1 MVSSNVL
8 IGLLNNVALLL
19 AMGLIYDTLYKPK
32 HSARNLLYQTASG
45 IVLGIIAVVIMSTPV
60 KWEPGVIFDTRTI
73 LLGLTG
79 LYFGLIPTTIA
90 VAIAA
95 AYRIFLG
102 GAGMPAGIAT
112 IVTAAAIGLL
122 WRKYRGQRLQDVSLN
137 ELYFLGIVVHVVM
150 ILCMLLLPQEA
161 MSRFFGKLALPVIVI
176 YPVATALLG
185 SLLSSRQRRINAE
198 ENVRL
203 LLDSTAEGIYGI
215 DLEGKCTFCNS
226 ACVTILGYNHPN
238 DLLGKNMHQLIH
250 HSHQDGACFSVKE
263 CRIFKA
269 FQSGEGSHVDDEVLW
284 RADGTSFIAEY
295 WSYPQIRDGK
305 TIGAVVTFLD
315 ITERTKSEEV
325 LRESNERFS
334 TAFNCAPVMMTISL
348 LENGVLL
355 DVNQVFLEVSGFT
368 REEVIGRTPVELGW
382 VSEADRMQVYE
393 QLLQDGSVR
402 GMDLMLHAKSGRTVL
417 CRYWGE
423 IISAGGQRQLLSI
436 ALDVT
441 EHRRVEQQLVQAQKM
456 ESVGRLAGGVA
467 HDFNNMLSVILGH
480 AELGLIRLDPAHP
493 VTGDLTQISKA
504 AERSADLTRQL
515 LAFASKQ
522 TIAPKVL
529 DLNEVIAGMLKM
541 LQRLIGEDIHIV
553 WQPAPELWQVK
564 VDPSQVDQI
573 LANLF
578 VNARDAITDIG
589 RITITTENVEV
600 DTEYDKQVD
609 VVPGEYVKL
618 TVSDN
623 GSGMDRGTLAHIFEP
638 FFTTKESGKGTGM
651 GLATVFGAVTQNKGF
666 IGVDSSP
673 DQGTTF
679 SIYLPRHVGEV
690 GQMPVVAA
698 MAPLPNGQE
707 TVLLVEDE
715 PTILE
720 IAATMLEGLGYV
732 VLKAGSPEAAISLA
746 GNHSGEI
753 DLLLT
758 DVVMPGMNG
767 RSLAAALL
775 PLYPSM
781 KQLFMSGYT
790 ADVIAP
796 RGILEEGVQY
806 IQKPFAL
813 AALAAKVR
821 EVLDAKNC

>member
-1 MVSSNVL
+1 MVSSNIL
-8 IGLLNNVALLL
+8 IGLLNNAALLL
-19 AMGLIYDTLYKPK
+19 AMGLIYDILYRPKDSGRNILYK
-32 HSARNLLYQTASG
+32 TASG
-45 IVLGIIAVVIMSTPV
+45 IILGIITIVIMSTPV
-60 KWEPGVIFDTRTI
+60 KWEQGVIFDTRTI

-79 LYFGLIPTTIA
+79 LYFGIIPTTIS

-102 GAGMPAGIAT
+102 GAGMVAGLAT
-112 IVTAAAIGLL
+112 ITTASVIGLI
-122 WRKYRGQRLQDVSLN
+122 WRKYRGQRLQDVSLS
-137 ELYFLGIVVHVVM
+137 ELYILGIVVHVVM

-161 MSRFFGKLALPVIVI
+161 MSSFFGTLAIPVIVI

-185 SLLSSRQRRINAE
+185 GLLSSRQRRINAE

-238 DLLGKNMHQLIH
+238 DLLGKNMPRLIH
-250 HSHQDGACFSVKE
+250 HSHQDGACFPLAD
-263 CRIFKA
+263 CQIFKA
-269 FQSGEGSHVDDEVLW
+269 FRSGEGSHVDGEVLW

-305 TIGAVVTFLD
+305 TVGAVVTFLD
-315 ITERTKSEEV
+315 ITERMRSEEI

-334 TAFNCAPVMMTISL
+334 TAFNCAPVMMTISA
-348 LENGVLL
+348 LENGVYL

-368 REEVIGRTPVELGW
+368 REEVIGRTSVELGW
-382 VSEADRMQVYE
+382 IAEADRMQLKE
-393 QLLQDGSVR
+393 QLLQDGNIR

-417 CRYWGE
+417 CKYWGE

-480 AELGLIRLDPAHP
+480 AELGLVRLDPAHP
-493 VTGDLTQISKA
+493 VAADLTQISKA

-553 WQPAPELWQVK
+553 WQPAPDLWQVR

-589 RITITTENVEV
+589 RITITTENVVV

-609 VVPGEYVKL
+609 FVPGEYVKL

-623 GSGMDRGTLAHIFEP
+623 GSGMDRETLAHIFEP
-638 FFTTKESGKGTGM
+638 FFTTKGSGKGTGM

-666 IGVDSSP
+666 IHVDSSP
-673 DQGTTF
+673 EQGTTF
-679 SIYLPRHVGEV
+679 SIHLPRHVGEAR
-690 GQMPVVAA
+690 QMPIMAA
-698 MAPLPNGQE
+698 TAPLQNGQE

-720 IAATMLEGLGYV
+720 MAATMLAGLGYV
-732 VLKAGSPEAAISLA
+732 VLKAGSPDAAISLA
-746 GNHSGEI
+746 RNHSGEI

-796 RGILEEGVQY
+796 RGVLEEGVQY
-806 IQKPFAL
+806 IQKPFAV

-821 EVLDAKNC
+821 EVLDARNS

>member
-1 MVSSNVL
+1 MVSTNIL
-8 IGLLNNVALLL
+8 IGLLNNAALLL
-19 AMGLIYDTLYKPK
+19 AMGLIYDTLYRPK
-32 HSARNLLYQTASG
+32 HSGRNILYQIASG
-45 IVLGIIAVVIMSTPV
+45 IILGIIAVVIMSTPV
-60 KWEPGVIFDTRTI
+60 KYEPGVIFDTRTI
-73 LLGLTG
+73 LLGLIG
-79 LYFGLIPTTIA
+79 LYFGTIPTSIA

-95 AYRIFLG
+95 AYRIYLG
-102 GAGMPAGIAT
+102 GGGVVAGIAT
-112 IVTAAAIGLL
+112 ITTASIIGLL
-122 WRKYRGQRLQDVSLN
+122 WRKYRGQRLQDVSLS
-137 ELYFLGIVVHVVM
+137 ELYILGVVVHVDMV
-150 ILCMLLLPQEA
+150 LCMLLLPPDA
-161 MSRFFGKLALPVIVI
+161 VSRFYGKLAIPVLLI

-185 SLLSSRQRRINAE
+185 GLLSSRQKRIDAE

-226 ACVTILGYNHPN
+226 ACVTILGYTHPH
-238 DLLGKNMHQLIH
+238 DLLGKDMHQLIH
-250 HSHQDGACFSVKE
+250 HSHHDGTCFPVEE

-269 FQSGEGSHVDDEVLW
+269 FKSGEGSHVDDEVLW

-305 TIGAVVTFLD
+305 TVGAVVTFLN
-315 ITERTKSEEV
+315 ITERVKSEET

-334 TAFNCAPVMMTISL
+334 TAFNSAPVMMSISV
-348 LENGVLL
+348 LENGVYL
-355 DVNQVFLEVSGFT
+355 DVNQAFLEVSGFT
-368 REEVIGRTPVELGW
+368 REEVVGRTAVELGW
-382 VSEADRMQVYE
+382 MAEADRRQMKE
-393 QLLQDGSVR
+393 QLLQDGKIQ
-402 GMDLMLHAKSGRTVL
+402 GMDLILHAKSGRTVL
-417 CRYWGE
+417 CKYWGE

-436 ALDVT
+436 GLDVT

-467 HDFNNMLSVILGH
+467 HDFNNMLSVIVGH
-480 AELGLIRLDPAHP
+480 AELGLIRLDPGHP
-493 VTGDLTQISKA
+493 VVADLTEISKA

-553 WQPAPELWQVK
+553 WQPAPDLWLVK

-589 RITITTENVEV
+589 RITITTENVV
-600 DTEYDKQVD
+600 ADTEYDDHVEF
-609 VVPGEYVKL
+609 VPGEYVKL

-623 GSGMDRGTLAHIFEP
+623 GSGMDRETLTHIFEP
-638 FFTTKESGKGTGM
+638 FFTTKGSGKGTGM
-651 GLATVFGAVTQNKGF
+651 GLATVFGAVTQNRGF
-666 IGVDSSP
+666 IHVDSSP
-673 DQGTTF
+673 GQGTTF
-679 SIYLPRHVGEV
+679 SIHLPRHVGEAR
-690 GQMPVVAA
+690 QMPAVGALE
-698 MAPLPNGQE
+698 PLPKGQE
-707 TVLLVEDE
+707 TILLVEDE

-720 IAATMLEGLGYV
+720 IAATMLDDLGYI
-732 VLKAGSPEAAISLA
+732 VLRAGSPDMAISLA
-746 GNHSGEI
+746 RDHHGEI

-767 RSLAAALL
+767 RSLAAALFKS
-775 PLYPSM
+775 YPAM
-781 KQLFMSGYT
+781 KLLFMSGYT

-796 RGILEEGVQY
+796 RGVLEEGVHY
-806 IQKPFAL
+806 IQKPFTL
-813 AALAAKVR
+813 ATLAAKVR
-821 EVLDAKNC
+821 EVLDSRQ

>member
-1 MVSSNVL
+1 MDDGKQDTEHERSAGHPAGAVAAYQRAERYVNGLIFGPPSPPPGTPPEEIRARAVARLTRLRAFLAFLGNPQRAYRTIHITGTSGKGSTTTFAASILTAAGYRVGTHVSPYLQVATEKL
-8 IGLLNNVALLL
+8 QIDGLLIPPVRYERLVDD
-19 AMGLIYDTLYKPK
+19 MRR
-32 HSARNLLYQTASG
+32 SVEEWVASG
-45 IVLGIIAVVIMSTPV
+45 RERPNYGEFWVAMTLRYFAEERVDVAVVEVGAGGRFDVTNVIEPDVVAITSVGLDHTVTLGSTLPEIAWHKAGII
-60 KWEPGVIFDTRTI
+60 KPGS
-73 LLGLTG
+73 
-79 LYFGLIPTTIA
+79 
-90 VAIAA
+90 VA
-95 AYRIFLG
+95 
-102 GAGMPAGIAT
+102 
-112 IVTAAAIGLL
+112 VTAVTSA
-122 WRKYRGQRLQDVSLN
+122 
-137 ELYFLGIVVHVVM
+137 E
-150 ILCMLLLPQEA
+150 
-161 MSRFFGKLALPVIVI
+161 ALPVIEEESRKSGAGLVVVREGAQ
-176 YPVATALLG
+176 YRDVVA
-185 SLLSSRQRRINAE
+185 
-198 ENVRL
+198 
-203 LLDSTAEGIYGI
+203 D
-215 DLEGKCTFCNS
+215 
-226 ACVTILGYNHPN
+226 
-238 DLLGKNMHQLIH
+238 
-250 HSHQDGACFSVKE
+250 
-263 CRIFKA
+263 
-269 FQSGEGSHVDDEVLW
+269 
-284 RADGTSFIAEY
+284 ADGTSFIAEY

-305 TIGAVVTFLD
+305 TVGAVVTFLD
-315 ITERTKSEEV
+315 ITERMRSEEI

-334 TAFNCAPVMMTISL
+334 TAFNCAPVMMTISA
-348 LENGVLL
+348 LENGVYL

-368 REEVIGRTPVELGW
+368 REEVIGRTSVELGW
-382 VSEADRMQVYE
+382 IAEADRMQLKE
-393 QLLQDGSVR
+393 QLLQDGNIR

-417 CRYWGE
+417 CKYWGE

-480 AELGLIRLDPAHP
+480 AELGLVRLDPAHP
-493 VTGDLTQISKA
+493 VAADLTQISKA

-553 WQPAPELWQVK
+553 WQPAPDLWQVR

-589 RITITTENVEV
+589 RITITTENVVV

-609 VVPGEYVKL
+609 FVPGEYVKL

-623 GSGMDRGTLAHIFEP
+623 GSGMDRETLAHIFEP
-638 FFTTKESGKGTGM
+638 FFTTKGSGKGTGM

-666 IGVDSSP
+666 IHVDSSP
-673 DQGTTF
+673 EQGTTF
-679 SIYLPRHVGEV
+679 SIHLPRHVGEAR
-690 GQMPVVAA
+690 QMPIMAA
-698 MAPLPNGQE
+698 TAPLQNGQE

-720 IAATMLEGLGYV
+720 MAATMLAGLGYV
-732 VLKAGSPEAAISLA
+732 VLKAGSPDAAISLA
-746 GNHSGEI
+746 RNHSGEI

-796 RGILEEGVQY
+796 RGVLEEGVQY
-806 IQKPFAL
+806 IQKPFAV

-821 EVLDAKNC
+821 EVLDARNY